1 MPTLRLASSERR
13 AAYCASHER
22 VRSLRE
28 WLQGHWAVVCSH
40 PDDFAPPRGTP
51 EGFVTCIAEGL
62 RTERVKMIGFDCT
75 LEPPPA
81 SWLDH
86 AVNDDSIVVLDGECA
101 TVVDLAEHALAA
113 KLAALTQP
121 FVVIVDDRGRVR
133 TTLKYRYGD
142 RSRTLFDIVELV
154 AILRAGENEIP
165 TSVGMT
171 DGPIGITDGFGGMTD
186 RSMTVTSCRDS
197 FSS

>member
-13 AAYCASHER
+13 GTYCASHER
-22 VRSLRE
+22 IRSLRD
-28 WLQGHWAVVCSH
+28 WLQGDWAVVCSH

-62 RTERVKMIGFDCT
+62 RAERLKMIGFDRT

-86 AVNDDSIVVLDGECA
+86 SVNDDSIVVLDGDDA

-113 KLAALTQP
+113 KLAELTQP

-154 AILRAGENEIP
+154 AVLREDAGEKQIP

-171 DGPIGITDGFGGMTD
+171 G
-186 RSMTVTSCRDS
+186 
-197 FSS
+197 